1 MLFISK
7 ASWFFRVAISSS
19 KLHDFYADSLSN
31 SMQLCKLS
39 SELHGKMPKK
49 YVLISTRKI
58 RCFLKIVDFDAFFIS
73 QCKAP
78 QKSTSIFKKILCF
91 IAFSL
96 FKQKLHENS
105 PLLKIAPTVCYNKC
119 PKWSQA
125 NYRSFR
131 FKDTCS
137 KNFEPEAP
145 QL

>member
-1 MLFISK
+1 MRQIVWVPKKLCVFNEK
-7 ASWFFRVAISSS
+7 LHGFFKVSISSS

-78 QKSTSIFKKILCF
+78 QKLTFLFKKHRVLLCF
-91 IAFSL
+91 HF

-105 PLLKIAPTVCYNKC
+105 PLLKIAPTVCYNKY
-119 PKWSQA
+119 PK
-125 NYRSFR
+125 
-131 FKDTCS
+131 
-137 KNFEPEAP
+137 
-145 QL
+145 